1 MTNPEEIIFESPASD
16 PDDKIWLE
24 QGQKLLEGSFDSVHD
39 AAKSF
44 LTGLEII
51 TGIYLGILGF
61 ADFIPDNIDFAVK
74 IIFLI
79 PLILWLIAIYCTLQ
93 VLMIKK
99 LSINIHAP
107 DDMRDKIQQLL
118 LEKQSSMKW
127 VFDTFMIGLIAVFF
141 AIYTTHISVKESYN
155 I

>member
-1 MTNPEEIIFESPASD
+1 MPDPEEIIFESPASD
-16 PDDKIWLE
+16 PEDKIWLE
-24 QGQKLLEGSFDSVHD
+24 QGQKLLEGSFDAVHD

-61 ADFIPDNIDFAVK
+61 ADFIPDNMNFAVK

-93 VLMIKK
+93 VLMSKK
-99 LSINIHAP
+99 LTINIHAP
-107 DDMRDKIQQLL
+107 DDIRDKIQQLL
-118 LEKQSSMKW
+118 LEKQRHMKW
-127 VFDTFMIGLIAVFF
+127 AFGTFSIGLIAVFLLF
-141 AIYTTHISVKESYN
+141 ILRVYL
-155 I
+155 